1 MEIRQTSIL
10 EEYSDSKEECTFE
23 YERSKIE
30 QHFIDECDRLAEE
43 TGETHFLFD
52 TKLSNFIKKKKSIN
66 KEELCLLEEEAYHI
80 GTEIDFGAMPSRFSY
95 YDTETKLK
103 DRYEKYAFATRFIE
117 SLHFVPSEFNLGQ
130 EMEQSYI
137 LELREGEDMEKFI
150 IRLQPN
156 LFVKIIHIIDDF
168 NTIYNGFFSKRK
180 MFESIDKHSGNLSKI
195 LIRDSKIK
203 NILS

>member
-23 YERSKIE
+23 YEISEIE
-30 QHFIDECDRLAEE
+30 QYFIDECDRLAEE

>member
-23 YERSKIE
+23 YEISEIE

-117 SLHFVPSEFNLGQ
+117 SLHFVASEFNLGQ

-156 LFVKIIHIIDDF
+156 LFLKIIHIRDDF

-180 MFESIDKHSGNLSKI
+180 MFESIDKHSGKLSKI